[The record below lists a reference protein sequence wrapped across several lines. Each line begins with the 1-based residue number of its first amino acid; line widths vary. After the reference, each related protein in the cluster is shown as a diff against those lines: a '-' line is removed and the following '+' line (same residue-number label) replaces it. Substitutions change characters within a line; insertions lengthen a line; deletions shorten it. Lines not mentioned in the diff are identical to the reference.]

1 MCFDNKRRGEICRIC
16 LAALA
21 ATATLPAMAQTYPVK
36 PIRFIVPFAPG
47 GGTDL
52 IARAIGQR
60 LTDALGQ
67 PVVVDNRAGAGGVI
81 GADLAAKAA
90 PDGYT
95 MVLGSPGPL
104 TINPNL
110 RPSIP
115 YSLKNFA
122 PITLATISPF
132 VLVVNPTLPVASVKD
147 LIALARSKPGTLN
160 FGSGGNGSVAHLA
173 GEQFKA
179 LAGVQMTHVPYK
191 GSSPSIIALLGG
203 QLQLVID
210 NLPVL
215 LLHIRAGR
223 LKALAV
229 GIKRRSMLLPE
240 VPAMIEAGVPGYEA
254 STAFGVLAPAGVPRE
269 IIARLNRE
277 IVTIL
282 QSSDIKERFA
292 ALGLEAVGGTPDEYA
307 EHLRAELAQ
316 HGKLIKAI
324 GLKLE

>member
-1 MCFDNKRRGEICRIC
+1 MRFDTKQKGVICRFS
-16 LAALA
+16 LAALVA
-21 ATATLPAMAQTYPVK
+21 VATPLATAQTFPVK
-36 PIRFIVPFAPG
+36 PIRFVVPFAPG

-52 IARAIGQR
+52 LARAIGQR
-60 LTDALGQ
+60 LTDVLGQ

-81 GADLAAKAA
+81 GADLVAKAA

-95 MVLGSPGPL
+95 IVLGSPGPL

-115 YSLKNFA
+115 YRLKDFA

-132 VLVVNPTLPVASVKD
+132 VLVVNPALGVASVKE
-147 LIALARSKPGTLN
+147 LIALAKAKPGALN
-160 FGSGGNGSVAHLA
+160 FGSGGNGSVAHLS

-179 LAGVQMTHVPYK
+179 LAGVQITHVPYK
-191 GSSPSIIALLGG
+191 GSNPSIIDLIGG

-215 LLHIRAGR
+215 VLHVRSGR
-223 LKALAV
+223 LKALAL
-229 GIKRRSMLLPE
+229 GTRKRSVLLPE
-240 VPAMIEAGVPGYEA
+240 VPTMIEAGVPGYQA
-254 STAFGVLAPAGVPRE
+254 STAFGVLAPAGTPRA
-269 IIARLNRE
+269 IMARLNRE

-282 QSSDIKERFA
+282 RAPDLIERFA
-292 ALGLEAVGGTPDEYA
+292 GLGLEAVGSTPEEYA

-316 HGKLIKAI
+316 YSKLIKSI

>member
-1 MCFDNKRRGEICRIC
+1 MYFETRQRGVICLS
-16 LAALA
+16 LAALIAA
-21 ATATLPAMAQTYPVK
+21 ATPLAMAQTYPAK

-52 IARAIGQR
+52 LARAIGVR
-60 LTDALGQ
+60 LTDVLGQ
-67 PVVVDNRAGAGGVI
+67 PVVVDNRGGAGGVI

-95 MVLGSPGPL
+95 IVLGSPGPL

-115 YSLKNFA
+115 YRLKDFA

-132 VLVVNPTLPVASVKD
+132 VLVVNPTLPVASVKE
-147 LIALARSKPGTLN
+147 LIALAKSKPGALN

-179 LAGVQMTHVPYK
+179 LAGVQITHVPYK
-191 GSSPSIIALLGG
+191 GSNPSIIDLIGG

-215 LLHIRAGR
+215 VLHVRSGR

-229 GIKRRSMLLPE
+229 GIKKRSALLPE
-240 VPAMIEAGVPGYEA
+240 VPTMIEAGVPGYEA
-254 STAFGVLAPAGVPRE
+254 STAFGVLAPAGTPRA

-282 QSSDIKERFA
+282 RAPDLIERFA
-292 ALGLEAVGGTPDEYA
+292 ALGLEAVGSTPDEYA
-307 EHLRAELAQ
+307 AHLRAELARY
-316 HGKLIKAI
+316 GKLIKSI

>member
-1 MCFDNKRRGEICRIC
+1 MRFDTKQKGVICRFS
-16 LAALA
+16 LAALVA
-21 ATATLPAMAQTYPVK
+21 VAAPLATAQTFPVK
-36 PIRFIVPFAPG
+36 PIRFVVPFAPG

-52 IARAIGQR
+52 LARAIGQR
-60 LTDALGQ
+60 LTDVLGQ

-81 GADLAAKAA
+81 GADLVAKAA

-95 MVLGSPGPL
+95 IVLGSPGPL

-115 YSLKNFA
+115 YRLKDFA

-132 VLVVNPTLPVASVKD
+132 VLVVNPALGVASVKE
-147 LIALARSKPGTLN
+147 LIALAKAKPGALN

-179 LAGVQMTHVPYK
+179 LAGVQITHVPYK
-191 GSSPSIIALLGG
+191 GSNPSIIDLIGG

-215 LLHIRAGR
+215 VLHVRSGR
-223 LKALAV
+223 LKALAL
-229 GIKRRSMLLPE
+229 GTRKRSVLLPE
-240 VPAMIEAGVPGYEA
+240 VPTMIEAGVPGYQA
-254 STAFGVLAPAGVPRE
+254 STAFGVLAPAGTPRA

-282 QSSDIKERFA
+282 RAPDLIERFA
-292 ALGLEAVGGTPDEYA
+292 GLGLEAVGSTPEEYA

-316 HGKLIKAI
+316 YSKLIKSI

>member
-1 MCFDNKRRGEICRIC
+1 MHFDTKQKGVICRFS
-16 LAALA
+16 LAALVA
-21 ATATLPAMAQTYPVK
+21 VATPLATAQTFPVK
-36 PIRFIVPFAPG
+36 PIRFVVPFAPG

-52 IARAIGQR
+52 LARAIGQR
-60 LTDALGQ
+60 LTDVLGQ

-81 GADLAAKAA
+81 GADLVAKAA

-95 MVLGSPGPL
+95 IVLGSPGPL

-115 YSLKNFA
+115 YRLKDFA

-132 VLVVNPTLPVASVKD
+132 VLVVNPALGVASVKE
-147 LIALARSKPGTLN
+147 LIALAKAKPGALN
-160 FGSGGNGSVAHLA
+160 FGSGGNGSVAHLS

-179 LAGVQMTHVPYK
+179 LAGVQITHVPYK
-191 GSSPSIIALLGG
+191 GSNPSIIDLIGG

-215 LLHIRAGR
+215 VLHVRSGR
-223 LKALAV
+223 LKALAL
-229 GIKRRSMLLPE
+229 GTRKRSVLLPE
-240 VPAMIEAGVPGYEA
+240 VPTMIEAGVPGYQA
-254 STAFGVLAPAGVPRE
+254 STAFGVLAPAGTPRA
-269 IIARLNRE
+269 IMARLNRE

-282 QSSDIKERFA
+282 RAPDLIERFA
-292 ALGLEAVGGTPDEYA
+292 GLGLEAVGSTPEEYA

-316 HGKLIKAI
+316 YSKLIKSI

>member
-1 MCFDNKRRGEICRIC
+1 MHFDTKQKGVICRFS
-16 LAALA
+16 LAALVA
-21 ATATLPAMAQTYPVK
+21 VATPLATAQTFPVK
-36 PIRFIVPFAPG
+36 PIRFVVPFAPG

-81 GADLAAKAA
+81 GADLVAKAA

-95 MVLGSPGPL
+95 IVLGSPGPL

-115 YSLKNFA
+115 YRLKDFA

-132 VLVVNPTLPVASVKD
+132 VLVVNPALPVASVKE
-147 LIALARSKPGTLN
+147 LIALAKSKPGALN

-179 LAGVQMTHVPYK
+179 LAGVQITHVPYK
-191 GSSPSIIALLGG
+191 GSNPSIIDLIGG

-215 LLHIRAGR
+215 VLHGRSGR

-229 GIKRRSMLLPE
+229 GIKRRSALLPD
-240 VPAMIEAGVPGYEA
+240 VPTMIEAGVPGYEA
-254 STAFGVLAPAGVPRE
+254 STAFGVLAPAGTPRA
-269 IIARLNRE
+269 IMARLNRE

-282 QSSDIKERFA
+282 RAPDLIERFA
-292 ALGLEAVGGTPDEYA
+292 GLGLEAVGSTPDQYA
-307 EHLRAELAQ
+307 EHLRAELAK

>member
-1 MCFDNKRRGEICRIC
+1 MRFDTKQKGVICRFS
-16 LAALA
+16 LAALVA
-21 ATATLPAMAQTYPVK
+21 VAAPLATAQTFPVK
-36 PIRFIVPFAPG
+36 PIRFVVPFAPG

-52 IARAIGQR
+52 LARAIGQR
-60 LTDALGQ
+60 LTDVLGQ

-81 GADLAAKAA
+81 GADLVAKAA

-95 MVLGSPGPL
+95 IVLGSPGPL

-115 YSLKNFA
+115 YRLKDFA

-132 VLVVNPTLPVASVKD
+132 VLVVNPALGVASVKE
-147 LIALARSKPGTLN
+147 LIALAKAKPGALN

-179 LAGVQMTHVPYK
+179 LAGVQITHVPYK
-191 GSSPSIIALLGG
+191 GSNPSIIDLIGG

-215 LLHIRAGR
+215 VLHVRSGR
-223 LKALAV
+223 LKALAL
-229 GIKRRSMLLPE
+229 GTRKRSVLLPE
-240 VPAMIEAGVPGYEA
+240 VPTMIEAGVPGYQA
-254 STAFGVLAPAGVPRE
+254 STAFGVLAPAGTPRA
-269 IIARLNRE
+269 IMARLNRE

-282 QSSDIKERFA
+282 RAPDLIERFA
-292 ALGLEAVGGTPDEYA
+292 GLGLEAVGSTPEEYA

-316 HGKLIKAI
+316 YSKLIKSI

>member
-1 MCFDNKRRGEICRIC
+1 MRFDTKQKGVICRFS
-16 LAALA
+16 LAALVA
-21 ATATLPAMAQTYPVK
+21 VAAPLATAQTFPVK
-36 PIRFIVPFAPG
+36 PIRFVVPFAPG

-52 IARAIGQR
+52 LARAIGQR
-60 LTDALGQ
+60 LTDVLGQ

-81 GADLAAKAA
+81 GADLVAKAA

-95 MVLGSPGPL
+95 IVLGSPGPL

-115 YSLKNFA
+115 YRLKDFA

-132 VLVVNPTLPVASVKD
+132 VLVVNPALGVASVKE
-147 LIALARSKPGTLN
+147 LIALAKAKPGALN

-179 LAGVQMTHVPYK
+179 LAGVQITHVPYK
-191 GSSPSIIALLGG
+191 GSNPSIIDLIGG

-215 LLHIRAGR
+215 VLHVRSGR
-223 LKALAV
+223 LKALAL
-229 GIKRRSMLLPE
+229 GTRKRSVLLPE
-240 VPAMIEAGVPGYEA
+240 VPTMIEAGVPGYEA
-254 STAFGVLAPAGVPRE
+254 STAFGVLAPAGTPRA

-282 QSSDIKERFA
+282 RAPDLIERFA
-292 ALGLEAVGGTPDEYA
+292 GLGLEAVGSTPEEYA
-307 EHLRAELAQ
+307 GHLRAELAQ
-316 HGKLIKAI
+316 YSKLIKSI

>member
-1 MCFDNKRRGEICRIC
+1 MRFDTRQRAVICRIC
-16 LAALA
+16 FAALG

-36 PIRFIVPFAPG
+36 PIRFVVPFAPG

-52 IARAIGQR
+52 LARAIGQR
-60 LTDALGQ
+60 LTDVLGQ

-81 GADLAAKAA
+81 GADLVAKAA

-95 MVLGSPGPL
+95 IVLGSPGPL

-115 YSLKNFA
+115 YRLKDFA

-132 VLVVNPTLPVASVKD
+132 VLVVNPALGVASVKE
-147 LIALARSKPGTLN
+147 LIALAKAKPGALN
-160 FGSGGNGSVAHLA
+160 FGSGGNGAVAHLA

-179 LAGVQMTHVPYK
+179 LAGVQITHVPYK
-191 GSSPSIIALLGG
+191 GSNPSIIDLIGG

-215 LLHIRAGR
+215 VLHVRSGR
-223 LKALAV
+223 LKALAL
-229 GIKRRSMLLPE
+229 GTRKRSVLLPE
-240 VPAMIEAGVPGYEA
+240 VPTMIEAGVPGYEA
-254 STAFGVLAPAGVPRE
+254 STAFGVLAPASTPRA
-269 IIARLNRE
+269 IITRLNRE

-282 QSSDIKERFA
+282 RAPDLIERFA
-292 ALGLEAVGGTPDEYA
+292 GLGLEAVGSTPEEYA

-316 HGKLIKAI
+316 YSKLIKSI